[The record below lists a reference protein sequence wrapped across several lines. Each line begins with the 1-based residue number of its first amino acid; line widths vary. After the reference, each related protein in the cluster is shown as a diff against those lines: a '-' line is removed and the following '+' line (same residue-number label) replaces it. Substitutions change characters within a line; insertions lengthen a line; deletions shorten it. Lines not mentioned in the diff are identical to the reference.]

1 MICPRRLFTRPKAE
15 REDGAASGWGH
26 SRACPELVEGLPLK
40 LSPNLFV
47 KSPQMYGYVY
57 IIQSLRNNR
66 YYVGSSE
73 DSVRRLNEFHNLGK
87 VKATKFLLP
96 WKLVFIQKFENMTVA
111 RKIEWKLKKIKSRV
125 ILNRIVE
132 TGQCF
137 IKIG

>member
-1 MICPRRLFTRPKAE
+1 M
-15 REDGAASGWGH
+15 D
-26 SRACPELVEGLPLK
+26 
-40 LSPNLFV
+40 
-47 KSPQMYGYVY
+47 GYVY